1 MKKISGSK
9 NLARVIAQAAHDT
22 KAKEITVLDLSKISG
37 FTDYFVIASGTSD
50 RQVQAICDNMLAAMH
65 KKDEKPVHPLGVEGY
80 QKGHWILIDFGSVIA
95 HIFYEEVRNF
105 YALEKLW
112 GDAPR
117 VRFQLRY

>member
-1 MKKISGSK
+1 MKKPGGPK
-9 NLARVIAQAAHDT
+9 ELARVIAQAACDT
-22 KAKEITVLDLSKISG
+22 KAAGIAVLDLRKVSG

-50 RQVQAICDNMLAAMH
+50 RQVRAICDNILEAMH

-80 QKGHWILIDFGSVIA
+80 QKGHWILIDFGGVIV
-95 HIFYEEVRNF
+95 HVFYEEVRAF

-117 VRFQLRY
+117 VKFRLK

>member
-65 KKDEKPVHPLGVEGY
+65 KKDEKPVPPL
-80 QKGHWILIDFGSVIA
+80 LS
-95 HIFYEEVRNF
+95 
-105 YALEKLW
+105 
-112 GDAPR
+112 P
-117 VRFQLRY
+117 